1 MSLLHTKLRR
11 DLWALK
17 TQAIA
22 VALVM
27 ACGICMMINTRSL
40 ILSLE
45 TARDEAYQR
54 YHFADLFAQLK
65 RAPLSL
71 AQDLRSLPGL
81 AALEPS
87 LTVRATVDLPGVAEP
102 ISAHIHSV
110 PDHGEPTLN
119 RLHLRAGK
127 LLSSASHQ
135 EILISESF
143 ALAHKL
149 KPGDTLAALIYGKK
163 QPLRIVGIVISPE
176 YIFESPPGASLPDPR
191 TFGIFWMRYEELSEA
206 ADLYRAFNT
215 LSVTLAP
222 GASPQ
227 ALQNELDRRLRPFG
241 GSRVYGRDSH
251 PSHVRLRD
259 ELGVL
264 RALAIGFPLVFLSVS
279 AFMANT
285 VLTRQIN
292 LQRDQIAILKA
303 FGFTNGQIGL
313 HYTQLTLVIILGG
326 TVLGVVAGIALSY
339 QFVELYQLFFRFPRL
354 DYHFSWPA
362 FAFSFLASGGA
373 TLLGTL
379 TALRSA
385 FRLAPAEAMRPTPP
399 ASFRPAFA
407 ERLPALRNKISTPLR
422 IALRNLERRPFKA
435 LFTALALALS
445 TGILIIPTA
454 LKDSINFILDFQWD
468 ITVRYDVTLSLSE
481 PGPARALSDFA
492 HLPGVIHAAPA
503 RMASVEISSGAVSR
517 RLGLLGL
524 PPDCKF
530 HQILGP
536 DYRPIPLPAHGLTLS
551 RKLAEV
557 LGVRLGDNVTLHFLE
572 GNQTVH
578 ILPVTAL
585 AEDFSGLIAYTQ
597 IETINRLL
605 REGNIITS
613 AHLTLAQPQ
622 LAAFYQAVKNTPRAA
637 AIIIKNALRDSF
649 RNTTAQF
656 IGMLQTMY
664 STLSIIVCFGIAYN
678 SARISLS
685 ERYHELATLRVLGF
699 TQREVATV
707 LISELLIITFVAL
720 PLGLLLGSGLAHGL
734 FSTIQNESIRLPL
747 ILTPYN
753 FTFATLVV
761 LAATA
766 FSLYFATRKLHQL
779 DMVAALKARD

>member
-11 DLWALK
+11 DLWSLK
-17 TQAIA
+17 TPALA

-27 ACGICMMINTRSL
+27 ACGICMLTNTRSL

-45 TARDEAYQR
+45 TARDATYQR
-54 YHFADLFAQLK
+54 YHFADLFAHLK

-71 AQDLRSLPGL
+71 AQDLRSLPGI

-87 LTVRATVDLPGVAEP
+87 LTVRATLDLPGVNEP

-110 PDHGEPTLN
+110 PDHAEPILN
-119 RLHLRAGK
+119 RLHLRSGK

-143 ALAHKL
+143 ALAHQL
-149 KPGDTLAALIYGKK
+149 KPGDTLSALIYGKK
-163 QPLRIVGIVISPE
+163 QPLRIAGVVLSPE
-176 YIFESPPGASLPDPR
+176 YVFESPPGASLPDPR
-191 TFGIFWMRYEELSEA
+191 TFGILWMRYEELSEA

-215 LSVTLAP
+215 LAVTLAP
-222 GASPQ
+222 DAS
-227 ALQNELDRRLRPFG
+227 AESLKNELDRRLRPYG
-241 GSRVYGRDSH
+241 GSRVYDRNSH

-303 FGFTNGQIGL
+303 FGFTNRQIGF
-313 HYTQLTLVIILGG
+313 HYIQLTLVIIVAG
-326 TVLGVVAGIALSY
+326 TLLGVAAGIALSY

-354 DYHFSWPA
+354 DYFFSWPA
-362 FAFSFLASGGA
+362 FFFAFAASGGA

-385 FRLAPAEAMRPTPP
+385 FRLAPAEAMRPAPP
-399 ASFRPAFA
+399 ASYRPALI
-407 ERLPALRNKISTPLR
+407 ERLPKLRQKISTPLR
-422 IALRNLERRPFKA
+422 IALRNIERRPFKA
-435 LFTALALALS
+435 LFTSLALALS

-454 LKDSINFILDFQWD
+454 LKESINFILDFQWD

-481 PGPARALSDFA
+481 PGPARAISDFA
-492 HLPGVIHAAPA
+492 HLPGVIHATPA
-503 RMASVEISSGAVSR
+503 RMASIEISSGATSR
-517 RLGLLGL
+517 RVGLLGL
-524 PPDCKF
+524 PPDCEF
-530 HQILGP
+530 HQILGA
-536 DYRPIPLPAHGLTLS
+536 DYRPIPLPAHGITLS

-557 LGVRLGDNVTLHFLE
+557 LGVGLGDSVTLNFLE
-572 GNQTVH
+572 GNQTSATLAVS
-578 ILPVTAL
+578 AL

-613 AHLTLAQPQ
+613 AHLTIDEPQ
-622 LAAFYQAVKNTPRAA
+622 LPTFYRAVKNTPRTA
-637 AIIIKNALRDSF
+637 AIIIKDALRDSF

-656 IGMLQTMY
+656 IGLLQAMY

-699 TQREVATV
+699 SQREVATV
-707 LISELLIITFVAL
+707 LISELAILTLIAL
-720 PLGLLLGSGLAHGL
+720 PLGLLFGSGLAYGL

-753 FTFATLVV
+753 YTFAILVV
-761 LAATA
+761 LSATI
-766 FSLYFATRKLHQL
+766 FSLYFATRKLNQL